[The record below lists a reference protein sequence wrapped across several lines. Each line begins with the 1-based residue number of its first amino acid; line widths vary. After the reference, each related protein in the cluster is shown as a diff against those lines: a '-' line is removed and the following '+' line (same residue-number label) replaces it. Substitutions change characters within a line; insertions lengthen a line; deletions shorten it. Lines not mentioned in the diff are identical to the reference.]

1 LENDFAKGT
10 DSYPKSIEAAVALMN
25 RYKSNKTFYI
35 KPKGDTRNDKDGAFA
50 QEVGSSTGKKSVKCW
65 HCNGDHYK
73 SECPKLAE
81 LEEGV
86 DQLNIKESD
95 DDSNG
100 LSFFQKDDG
109 NTQLNSHYLYLDTC
123 TNFHSAC
130 SDEHLTNL
138 RRVKGGGLVSR
149 CNAGTTQTKM
159 KGNFGN
165 LELWYN
171 PSGIANLLS
180 FDKME
185 KDGYEFTYQTKR
197 TGGRY
202 VCHTPNGDVKFEKCN
217 KLGFHY
223 VDMRSNEAEVCLLNT
238 VRGNYE
244 GYTKHRWKMLGKL
257 AGRSVWSGIP
267 PRGNSRQWIKGED
280 NAIQTG
286 AGVD

>member
-223 VDMRSNEAEVCLLNT
+223 VDMRSNEAAVCLLNT
-238 VRGNYE
+238 VGGNYE
-244 GYTKHRWKMLGKL
+244 GYT
-257 AGRSVWSGIP
+257 
-267 PRGNSRQWIKGED
+267 
-280 NAIQTG
+280 
-286 AGVD
+286 